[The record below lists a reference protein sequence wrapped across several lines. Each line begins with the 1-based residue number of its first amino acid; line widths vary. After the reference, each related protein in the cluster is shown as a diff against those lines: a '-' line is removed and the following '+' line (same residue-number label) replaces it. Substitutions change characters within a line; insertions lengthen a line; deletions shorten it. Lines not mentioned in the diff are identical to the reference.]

1 MVMDSNG
8 EECTLRDYDL
18 VCDSPVGWKLINL
31 VTGPEV
37 VRLFWMTYAL
47 PQFYE
52 AQALRTFPSLKF
64 ASPGRITDVID
75 EVKGNDALRRV
86 RGSPRLETLPTCA
99 ESFCWV
105 ERPCPQLDSDWLGL
119 PFDANCDDFYVVI
132 HTVLH

>member
-31 VTGPEV
+31 LTGLEM
-37 VRLFWMTYAL
+37 VRLVRMIYAL
-47 PQFYE
+47 PQFDE

-64 ASPGRITDVID
+64 ARAGQITDVID

-86 RGSPRLETLPTCA
+86 RGAPRLETLPTCA
-99 ESFCWV
+99 ESFYWV
-105 ERPCPQLDSDWLGL
+105 ERPCP
-119 PFDANCDDFYVVI
+119 
-132 HTVLH
+132 